1 MISKRE
7 DRKTNWNFPADD
19 INAEGTP
26 VLLFSFSS
34 SPFFPFFFSFLF
46 FFSSLLAGT
55 ILLETVSAVR

>member
-34 SPFFPFFFSFLF
+34 SSFFPFFFSFLF